1 MVTIRLTRDSNASC
15 STAHPSLPP
24 QMFLTCTGIECGIF
38 SGQRTAL
45 LYDVAKQHP
54 SGLSCHFCSDI
65 ICTSPLYHLLR
76 TSLTKPRPAHTN
88 WLLHLEDQNNGCS
101 YLKICEGGGR
111 HDRSARFIGVTT
123 VVFEREG
130 GSVPADSYQQ
140 LRRCQ
145 NVIIEFAAAV
155 THTTDVRIQRE
166 PTYAIVEFCKVRRN
180 SHFALLEKCV
190 CIYSEVYTYTQGGA
204 PEIQTPTQWALIARI
219 ITAMPPV
226 LSSSS
231 ILPPHSR
238 KENFGAHYNDLC
250 VSFEIIKTYSKFNIW
265 AKLGPS
271 ALASHFSTNTTNPQ

>member
-1 MVTIRLTRDSNASC
+1 
-15 STAHPSLPP
+15 
-24 QMFLTCTGIECGIF
+24 MFLTCTGIECGIF

-65 ICTSPLYHLLR
+65 ICTSPLYHLRR

-88 WLLHLEDQNNGCS
+88 WLLHLEDQNNGYS
-101 YLKICEGGGR
+101 YLKICKGGGTTRSQRAVHRCNYCSVRTGRRVGASRQLPTAATLPER
-111 HDRSARFIGVTT
+111 HHWICRGCYPHYGRQNTDR
-123 VVFEREG
+123 
-130 GSVPADSYQQ
+130 
-140 LRRCQ
+140 
-145 NVIIEFAAAV
+145 
-155 THTTDVRIQRE
+155 TDL
-166 PTYAIVEFCKVRRN
+166 RN
-180 SHFALLEKCV
+180 SWVLQSSAQFGFCAPRKCV
-190 CIYSEVYTYTQGGA
+190 YIYSEVYTYTQGGA